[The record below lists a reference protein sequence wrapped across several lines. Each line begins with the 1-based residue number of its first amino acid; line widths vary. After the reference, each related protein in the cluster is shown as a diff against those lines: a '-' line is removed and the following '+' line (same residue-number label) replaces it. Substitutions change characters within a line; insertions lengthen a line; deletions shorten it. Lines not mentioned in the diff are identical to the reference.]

1 MKENTSI
8 FELRMVKIYE
18 TKMVRIIGPENIV
31 EVFEDVFSM
40 SELAE
45 EMMIMACLNTKNEVV
60 GLFKVSQGSLN
71 ASIAHPREIFKRA
84 VLANANSIILGH
96 NHPSGDVTLSDED
109 INVTERVIKAGE
121 ILGIKLLDH
130 VVMAGGDFISMGVEG
145 II

>member
-18 TKMVRIIGPENIV
+18 TKMVRITEPEDIV
-31 EVFEDVFSM
+31 EVFEDVFFM